1 MSASNHNLP
10 VSGGPEKRAYVRAM
24 FSTIAPTY
32 DRLNRI
38 ISFTLDQRWRERA
51 VRVLEWERAPDG
63 VYLDLCAGT
72 LDFSA
77 MLVKQPGF
85 RGQVLAA
92 DFAVP
97 MLQTGRKKVVGA
109 NVMPVAADALSL
121 PFPDQHFDG
130 VTVGWG
136 LRNLVDLDIGLRE
149 VARVLKPGARLAILE
164 MSQPAW
170 RPFGTLVDFY
180 FDHLLPRIGQAIS
193 KHRTAYAWLPASTRV
208 FPGPDELVQRLVASG
223 FRDVRYE
230 RLLGG
235 SCAMHV
241 GSREY
246 EYES

>member
-1 MSASNHNLP
+1 
-10 VSGGPEKRAYVRAM
+10 M

-38 ISFTLDQRWRERA
+38 ISFSLDQRWRRRA
-51 VRVLEWERAPDG
+51 VETLAYERAPEG
-63 VYLDLCAGT
+63 TYLDLCAGT

-77 MLVKQPGF
+77 MLAGQPGF
-85 RGQVLAA
+85 RGRVVAA

-97 MLQTGRKKVVGA
+97 MLRAGKAKINGA
-109 NVMPVAADALSL
+109 TVLPVAADALSL
-121 PFPDQHFDG
+121 PFPDRFFDG
-130 VTVGWG
+130 MTVGWG
-136 LRNLVDLDIGLRE
+136 LRNLVDLDVGLRE

-170 RPFGTLVDFY
+170 RPFGMLVDFY

-193 KHRTAYAWLPASTRV
+193 KHRTAYTWLPASTRV
-208 FPGPDELVQRLVASG
+208 FPGAEDLARRLEASG
-223 FRDVRYE
+223 FRDVRFE

-241 GSREY
+241 ARRAT
-246 EYES
+246 

>member
-1 MSASNHNLP
+1 
-10 VSGGPEKRAYVRAM
+10 M
-24 FSTIAPTY
+24 FSAIAPTY

-38 ISFTLDQRWRERA
+38 ISFNLDQRWRRQA
-51 VRVLEWERAPDG
+51 VGTLGWERAPAG

-77 MLVKQPGF
+77 MLAEQPGF
-85 RGQVLAA
+85 RGRVVGA

-97 MLQTGRKKVVGA
+97 MLSAGRRKLRDASVL
-109 NVMPVAADALSL
+109 PVAADALLL
-121 PFPDQHFDG
+121 PFPDRFFDG

-136 LRNLVDLDIGLRE
+136 MRNLVDLDLGLRE

-170 RPFGTLVDFY
+170 RPFGMLVDVY
-180 FDHLLPRIGQAIS
+180 FDYLLPRIGQAIS
-193 KHRTAYAWLPASTRV
+193 KHRTAYTWLPASTRV
-208 FPGPDELVQRLVASG
+208 FPGPRELAERIAAAG
-223 FRDVRYE
+223 FTEVRFE

-241 GSREY
+241 GERSEKGEEGREKR
-246 EYES
+246 EESDERRHGERG